1 MQRQL
6 NIEMQS
12 ALAAKRSVSE
22 HELRD
27 ARLQEQI
34 NLLQRDKD
42 HLNSHISTVQQRVSF
57 VFSLRYTAGLECLVR
72 ML

>member
-12 ALAAKRSVSE
+12 ASAAKRSVSE
-22 HELRD
+22 YELRD
-27 ARLQEQI
+27 ARLQEQL

-42 HLNSHISTVQQRVSF
+42 HLNSHISTLQQRVSF
-57 VFSLRYTAGLECLVR
+57 ATSGG
-72 ML
+72 